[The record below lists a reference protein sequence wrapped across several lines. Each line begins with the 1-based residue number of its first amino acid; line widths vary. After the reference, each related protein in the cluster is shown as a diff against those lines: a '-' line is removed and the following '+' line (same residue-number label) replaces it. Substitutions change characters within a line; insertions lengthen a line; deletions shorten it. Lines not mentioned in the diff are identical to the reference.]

1 MPRKKE
7 LSFEESL
14 AKLEGIVKEME
25 EGNLTLKDLM
35 SHYSEG
41 VTLAENCTKS
51 LDRAEQAMD
60 LLLKEEQGKVKE
72 EKLDIEG
79 E

>member
-14 AKLEGIVKEME
+14 ARLETIVKEME
-25 EGNLTLKDLM
+25 ESNLTLKDLM

-41 VTLAENCTKS
+41 VMLAENCTKS
-51 LDRAEQAMD
+51 LGRAEQAID

-72 EKLDIEG
+72 SKLYIKG